1 MNIWRRTS
9 NSKKDKVGLW
19 VNKYSNEF
27 YKYARVRLNSHED
40 SEDVVQQTFMKAFR
54 SIDSYREEMN
64 ERSWLYTILLNT
76 IKDRVSNTQ
85 GRPQLLTLD
94 GDDSIAEGLIDQHS
108 GPDELLLEKLTLD
121 QLSAAIASL
130 PDVFSTPFVM
140 REVSDMKYQDIA
152 NLLGV
157 PIGTVMSRL
166 HRARRA
172 LAEILTAQ
180 ESPYSVPSKNPPK
193 GDQTNEM

>member
-1 MNIWRRTS
+1 MNIWRRT

-19 VNKYSNEF
+19 VNKYSSEF

-54 SIDSYREEMN
+54 SIDSYKEETN

-76 IKDRVSNTQ
+76 IKDRVSSMQ
-85 GRPQLLTLD
+85 GRPTLLTLD
-94 GDDSIAEGLIDQHS
+94 GDDSLVESLIDEQI
-108 GPDELLLEKLTLD
+108 GPDELVSQNFTLD
-121 QLSAAIASL
+121 LLAAAIASL
-130 PDVFSTPFVM
+130 PDQFATPFVM

-166 HRARRA
+166 YRARRA
-172 LAEILTAQ
+172 LAEFLTAQ
-180 ESPYSVPSKNPPK
+180 EIPDSARSKNLPR
-193 GDQTNEM
+193 GEQTNEM